1 MNVNA
6 TIIFLI
12 KLILIIGV
20 IIGIII
26 GIVAAT
32 TSLNG
37 IEIVVSVI

>member
-1 MNVNA
+1 LTA